1 MKNYITVQHGWTQKE
16 WVKKRKKFQF
26 RIFFKEKKISAEDA
40 FKSLSEISKSD
51 FLEEEEYAAES
62 SQKSSNSLK
71 PLSGISISHLFE
83 KKEYAAENN
92 QQSSDEGSISELPK
106 KKEFTGENVC
116 RASEDEFKKKYSQ
129 LKLVNCYRTMSL
141 FWIYPSEITSH
152 WMIVNSYR
160 VILWCKNFWQRKHF
174 SGWE

>member
-1 MKNYITVQHGWTQKE
+1 MRLTV
-16 WVKKRKKFQF
+16 
-26 RIFFKEKKISAEDA
+26 
-40 FKSLSEISKSD
+40 
-51 FLEEEEYAAES
+51 ES
-62 SQKSSNSLK
+62 SRKSSNSLK

-116 RASEDEFKKKYSQ
+116 RASEDEFRKKYSQ

-152 WMIVNSYR
+152 
-160 VILWCKNFWQRKHF
+160 
-174 SGWE
+174 